1 MKETATKAETDND
14 ITQESN
20 KSGNILKKSNL
31 LLLLRI
37 LRKCKEKVAIQRLF
51 EEREI
56 LLTGNNNKLIIRYG
70 NNIQLNNSQSLI
82 WKP

>member
-82 WKP
+82 